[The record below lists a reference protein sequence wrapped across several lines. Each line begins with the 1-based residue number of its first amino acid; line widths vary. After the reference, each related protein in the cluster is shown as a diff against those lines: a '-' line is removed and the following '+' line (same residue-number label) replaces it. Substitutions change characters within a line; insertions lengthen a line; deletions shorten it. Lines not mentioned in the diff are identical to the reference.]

1 MQKYSAIF
9 QDEDDQKPETKAEE
23 TEEKVE
29 KPEEPEQYDP
39 ENESESNQEA
49 PNQDFSGRITF
60 CYLQNQI
67 FSL

>member
-23 TEEKVE
+23 SLEKVE
-29 KPEEPEQYDP
+29 NPEEPEQPEQYDP

-49 PNQDFSGRITF
+49 PNQDFSGRI
-60 CYLQNQI
+60 I
-67 FSL
+67 F